1 MSGVI
6 DLSQLPVPQVVEVPD
21 YEALLAVRKAY
32 YVSLFPESQQ
42 EAVARTLEL
51 ESEPA
56 LMLLQEG
63 CYREILLCQR
73 INEAAVAGMVAFSSG
88 SDLDN
93 LAANNNVTRLTIT
106 AADSSA
112 VPPIDAVMEG
122 DSDLR
127 LRVPAAFEGLSVAGP
142 TAAYESHA
150 RSVDGRV
157 LDVSATSPSPAV
169 VVLTVLAREGNGTP
183 PADLLSA
190 VNVALNGESV
200 RPVADRLSVQPAV
213 IREYQVKAKLH
224 LFDNVAG
231 APCLTAANA
240 AIATYIT
247 EQRKL
252 GRSIRRDSY
261 GAVLRVAGVDWVEI
275 EEPAADLI
283 FDRTQAGY
291 CTAVSVELASDEVL
305 T

>member
-200 RPVADRLSVQPAV
+200 RPVADRLSVQSAV

>member
-21 YEALLAVRKAY
+21 YEALLAERKAY
-32 YVSLFPESQQ
+32 YVSLFPASQQ
-42 EAVARTLEL
+42 AAIARTLEL

-73 INEAAVAGMVAFSSG
+73 INEAAVAGMVAFSTG
-88 SDLDN
+88 TDLDN

-106 AADSSA
+106 PADASA
-112 VPPIDAVMEG
+112 VPPLDAVMED

-142 TAAYESHA
+142 AAAYESHA

-169 VVLTVLAREGNGTP
+169 VVLTLLAREGDGTP

-213 IREYQVKAKLH
+213 ISNYQVKATLH
-224 LFDNVAG
+224 LYDNVAG
-231 APCLTAANA
+231 APCLAAA
-240 AIATYIT
+240 SKAMSAYIA

-252 GRSIRRDSY
+252 GRSVRRDSY
-261 GAVLRVAGVDWVEI
+261 SAVLRVAGVDWVELH
-275 EEPAADLI
+275 EPVADMI

-291 CTAVSVELASDEVL
+291 CTAVSIEVASDEVL
-305 T
+305 A

>member
-21 YEALLAVRKAY
+21 YEALLADRKAY
-32 YVSLFPESQQ
+32 YVSLFPASQQ
-42 EAVARTLEL
+42 AAITRTLEL

-73 INEAAVAGMVAFSSG
+73 INEAAVAGMVAFSTG
-88 SDLDN
+88 TDLDN

-106 AADSSA
+106 PADASA
-112 VPPIDAVMEG
+112 VPPLDAVMED

-169 VVLTVLAREGNGTP
+169 VVLTVLAREGDGTP
-183 PADLLSA
+183 PADLLNA

-213 IREYQVKAKLH
+213 ISSYQVKATLH
-224 LFDNVAG
+224 LYDNVAG
-231 APCLTAANA
+231 APCLAAASKAMA
-240 AIATYIT
+240 AYIA

-252 GRSIRRDSY
+252 GRSVRRDSY
-261 GAVLRVAGVDWVEI
+261 SAVLRVAGVDWVELH
-275 EEPAADLI
+275 EPAADMI

-291 CTAVSVELASDEVL
+291 CTAVSVEVASDEVL
-305 T
+305 A

>member
-21 YEALLAVRKAY
+21 FEALLAERKAY
-32 YVSLFPESQQ
+32 YVSLFPEARQ
-42 EAVARTLEL
+42 ATIARTLEL

-56 LMLLQEG
+56 LKLLQEG

-73 INEAAVAGMVAFSSG
+73 INEAAVAGMVAFSNG
-88 SDLDN
+88 TDLDN

-106 AADSSA
+106 AADTLS
-112 VPPIDAVMEG
+112 VPPTDAVMED

-142 TAAYESHA
+142 TAAYEAHA

-169 VVLTVLAREGNGTP
+169 VVLTVLARAGDGTP
-183 PADLLSA
+183 PDDLLSA
-190 VNVALNGESV
+190 VNVALNGEAI
-200 RPVADRLSVQPAV
+200 RPVADRLSVQAAV
-213 IREYQVKAKLH
+213 ISQYQVKAKLH

-231 APCLTAANA
+231 APCLEAANKAMA
-240 AIATYIT
+240 AYIT

-252 GRSIRRDSY
+252 GRSVRRDSY
-261 GAVLRVAGVDWVEI
+261 SAVLRVAGVDWVELQ
-275 EEPAADLI
+275 EPATDLI

-291 CTAVSVELASDEVL
+291 CTAVSVEIANDEVL
-305 T
+305 A

>member
-6 DLSQLPVPQVVEVPD
+6 DLSQLPVPDVVGVPD
-21 YEALLAVRKAY
+21 YEALLAERKAY
-32 YVSLFPESQQ
+32 YVSLFPTDKQT
-42 EAVARTLEL
+42 AVAQALEL

-56 LMLLQEG
+56 AKLLQEG

-73 INEAAVAGMVAFSSG
+73 INEAAVAGMVAFSTG
-88 SDLDN
+88 TDLDN

-106 AADSSA
+106 PADASA
-112 VPPIDAVMEG
+112 VPPVDAVLEG

-157 LDVSATSPSPAV
+157 LDVSAISPSPAV
-169 VVLTVLAREGNGTP
+169 VVLTVLAREGDGTP

-200 RPVADRLSVQPAV
+200 RPVADRLYVQPAA
-213 IREYQVKAKLH
+213 IRNYQVKATLH

-231 APCLTAANA
+231 APCLAAASKAMA
-240 AIATYIT
+240 AYIT

-252 GRSIRRDSY
+252 GRSVRRDSY
-261 GAVLRVAGVDWVEI
+261 SAVLRVAGVDWVELQ
-275 EEPAADLI
+275 EPAADMI

-291 CTAVSVELASDEVL
+291 CTAVSLELASDEVL
-305 T
+305 A